1 MLESQSSPPRDGH
14 RDGRGPGGWAVV
26 AGAAGGM
33 GREVALRL
41 AEDGYSVVV
50 CGGDGAG
57 VEETR
62 SLIEWS
68 GGRAVC
74 VAADLGRPVVVRGVI
89 GEVAGLLGGAPV
101 GVLVNNA
108 GEVDY
113 GSAEDVFDVVFNLN
127 VRVPLLL
134 TGAFAPLMA
143 ARGAGAIVNVG
154 ARVGAS
160 DNGQVQAARAALV
173 QLTRLWSVEYG
184 PQGVRVNF
192 VDPGDLLPRRRHR
205 EDRCPDG
212 APVGAG
218 DPGEVAEVIR
228 FLASP
233 RAAYVQGAVLTM
245 NGAETALVAGRWP
258 SAPA

>member
-1 MLESQSSPPRDGH
+1 MSEAPVG
-14 RDGRGPGGWAVV
+14 DGRGPGGWAVV
-26 AGAAGGM
+26 AGASGGV
-33 GREVALRL
+33 GRAVALRL

-68 GGRAVC
+68 GGRAMGL
-74 VAADLGRPVVVRGVI
+74 AADLGDPVVVRGVI
-89 GEVAGLLGGAPV
+89 GEVAGLLGRAPV

-113 GSAEDVFDVVFNLN
+113 GSAEDAFDVVFNLN

-143 ARGAGAIVNVG
+143 TRGAGAIVNVG
-154 ARVGAS
+154 ARVGTP
-160 DNGQVQAARAALV
+160 DKGQVQAAQAALV
-173 QLTRLWSVEYG
+173 RLTRLWSVEYG
-184 PQGVRVNF
+184 PRGVRVNF
-192 VDPGDLLPRRRHR
+192 VDPGDLLRPRRERHR
-205 EDRCPDG
+205 ERHSGGVPI
-212 APVGAG
+212 GAG

-228 FLASP
+228 FLVSP

-245 NGAETALVAGRWP
+245 NGAEA
-258 SAPA
+258 APAATRRPWTPA